1 VTGVLAFDS
10 KGPLEINASSVII
23 ATGGFQG
30 NPDLIARYITPTSD
44 LLYLRSNPWSTGDG
58 LLAASAAGAAITP
71 LLNAFYGHA
80 MSAPPA
86 RFNRLEFQAMS
97 HKYGQMAVALNMAGE
112 RFADEYSG
120 TGEEL
125 LTKSDLRAVGAHPFS
140 DSTRRR
146 KIKKREYPPPLMLSP
161 QMSLWRCSSIREWLK
176 DPENYSEKTLNKGL
190 LK

>member
-1 VTGVLAFDS
+1 MNQKPQKLTAQQLA
-10 KGPLEINASSVII
+10 NA
-23 ATGGFQG
+23 
-30 NPDLIARYITPTSD
+30 D
-44 LLYLRSNPWSTGDG
+44 LLVG
-58 LLAASAAGAAITP
+58 IETP
-71 LLNAFYGHA
+71 KKQATFTLEQTRNLLNVIAY
-80 MSAPPA
+80 
-86 RFNRLEFQAMS
+86 
-97 HKYGQMAVALNMAGE
+97 
-112 RFADEYSG
+112 G

-146 KIKKREYPPPLMLSP
+146 KIKKREYPPPVMLSP